1 MSLVPLNVGNDPISG
16 VTGVTGVVV
25 SRFIVKVMVFD
36 TLLPSLSV
44 IVYVTLYIPVLL

>member
-25 SRFIVKVMVFD
+25 SRFIVKVIVFVAVS
-36 TLLPSLSV
+36 PSLSLTE
-44 IVYVTLYIPVLL
+44 YVTE